1 MGFEPSRR
9 GLWDRAE
16 ARRATAAVL
25 ADFGHPEVDPEAV
38 VGRLPIGA
46 RQVVE
51 ICRAMAARRP
61 ASC

>member
-1 MGFEPSRR
+1 MGMEPSRR

-16 ARRATAAVL
+16 AAASPQAVL
-25 ADFGHPEVDPEAV
+25 ADFGHPEIDPDAP

-51 ICRAMAARRP
+51 ICRAMP
-61 ASC
+61 PGPGSS